1 MLTSD
6 LLHSKGSDVAT
17 IGPGATV
24 LDAIRLLVERRIGA
38 VVVTEGDD
46 VLGILSERDV
56 LRLTAGGPERLA
68 AALVR
73 DIMTMN
79 PVVALPS
86 DDIPYVMAI
95 MTHNRVRHLPVMD
108 KGRLVG
114 IVSIGDVVNAS
125 LSQVEAEN
133 RWLKD
138 YIAGTG

>member
-1 MLTSD
+1 MLIRD
-6 LLHSKGSDVAT
+6 LLHNKGSDVAT
-17 IGPGATV
+17 IGPDASA
-24 LDAIRLLVERRIGA
+24 LDAVRRLVERRIGA
-38 VVVTEGDD
+38 VVVTEGDA
-46 VLGILSERDV
+46 VLGILSERDI
-56 LRLTAGGPERLA
+56 LRLAVRGPERLSTTR
-68 AALVR
+68 VGDVMTR
-73 DIMTMN
+73 DI
-79 PVVALPS
+79 VVTLPS

-108 KGRLVG
+108 QGRLVG

>member
-1 MLTSD
+1 MLISD
-6 LLHSKGSDVAT
+6 LLRTKGSDVVT
-17 IGPGATV
+17 IGPGANV
-24 LDAIRLLVERRIGA
+24 LEAIRLLVERRIGA
-38 VVVTEGDD
+38 VVVTAGDE
-46 VLGILSERDV
+46 VVGILSERDI
-56 LRLTAGGPERLA
+56 LRLTVRGPERVA
-68 AALVR
+68 ATPVSDVMTR
-73 DIMTMN
+73 DL
-79 PVVALPS
+79 VVALPS
-86 DDIPYVMAI
+86 DDVPYVMAI